1 MKYSTRILAILIVAA
16 SLAAAA
22 ASGTTISGVVK
33 NGTTGKVAGGVDIV
47 LMNLQSGMD
56 SVATTKTDAE
66 GRYTLNYTPSGQS
79 PMLVRASYK
88 GVNFHAMLPPGQLT
102 ADVNIYEPGTD
113 MKGVKVPTRI
123 IYFQPEG
130 AQLLVGEEFDLQNQ
144 SSPPVAYFKTTG
156 NFEFQIPDIATLQQV
171 NAEGPERMSVVQGTM
186 DRGGNKYA
194 IAYAFRPG
202 ESRVRLSY
210 SIPYPS
216 NRASFHIPSVNSA
229 GSVVMLAP
237 PTVTVTSA
245 GYQPGGTDQGFSLYV
260 HDGPIPAN
268 GFDVSVSGTAPPQAD
283 NSGGSGQDNGGGRDS
298 GAVVTA
304 VDPRISKVQWTLI
317 AGFASLFLLGAFYLY
332 RKSFALSVAGG
343 GSQAPAGARSRG
355 NAGGRAAA
363 SAAPRQ
369 AAAVEH
375 DTNDALGEIDRKV
388 GASLD
393 ELKDVLFKLELR
405 RQAGTISEQDYAEQR
420 GRAEKIL
427 RDLVRG

>member
-1 MKYSTRILAILIVAA
+1 MAVLIGAGAA
-16 SLAAAA
+16 GA
-22 ASGTTISGVVK
+22 TTITGVVK
-33 NGTTGKVAGGVDIV
+33 NGTTGKVAGGVDII
-47 LMNLQSGMD
+47 LLNLQSGMD

-66 GRYTLNYTPSGQS
+66 GRYSLNYTPSGQN

-88 GVNFHAMLPPGQLT
+88 GVNFHKMLPPGQFT

-113 MKGVKVPTRI
+113 TKDVKIPTRI

-130 AQLLVGEEFDLQNQ
+130 AQLLVGEEYDIQNQ
-144 SSPPVAYFKTTG
+144 SSPPVAIFKATG
-156 NFEFQIPDIATLQQV
+156 NFEFQIPESASLEQV
-171 NAEGPERMSVVQGTM
+171 NAAGPEGMYVVQGTM
-186 DRGGNKYA
+186 DRGAKKYA

-216 NRASFHIPSVNSA
+216 NSASFHVPSVNSA
-229 GSVVMLAP
+229 GSVVILAP

-245 GYQPGGTDQGFSLYV
+245 EYHSGGTEQGLSLYI

-268 GFDVSVSGTAPPQAD
+268 GFDVSISGTAPPQAD

-298 GAVVTA
+298 GPAVTA
-304 VDPRISKVQWTLI
+304 VPPRLDTLKWI
-317 AGFASLFLLGAFYLY
+317 LIGGFASIFLLGAGYLY
-332 RKSFALSVAGG
+332 RRPVAVAAGAGG
-343 GSQAPAGARSRG
+343 AQVNNGPRSRG
-355 NAGGRAAA
+355 NSGGSAAA
-363 SAAPRQ
+363 SSTAKQ
-369 AAAVEH
+369 AAVVDH

-405 RQAGTISEQDYAEQR
+405 RQAGTISEPDYNEQR